1 MNQVPMEIS
10 VVVPVLD
17 DREGMRELLVALAAQ
32 TRLPDECVVVD
43 GGSTDGTREL
53 LETAS
58 LQFPLRLVNH
68 PGRNIAAARNEGI
81 ERASFDWVACTDAGC
96 VPASGWLAAMER
108 ALRSS
113 EFVAGVF
120 EIEGQTPLTR
130 VLALTHYPSRG
141 EVEDPPA
148 WIRISHRL
156 FGRGYVPE
164 RTGGGNVA
172 FSKSVWQGVGGFPED
187 VYAGEDRAFTSAVV
201 GAGFRVARSPG
212 AVVNW
217 GPPATWAGNAKMFFT
232 YSRGDIRF
240 PGRSR
245 HAARV
250 AAWALA
256 AALMRRGWRARCLLV
271 AGGAAYIALPVHRAR
286 QGNLPVRYWWRIPVV
301 VALKDLAQMAG
312 ASRGLID
319 AARGVPQPPPAR
331 RAAAPASIDGPP
343 QPPQRVQVA

>member
-1 MNQVPMEIS
+1 MNQASTEIS

-17 DREGMRELLVALAAQ
+17 DQEGMRELLVALTEQ

-43 GGSTDGTREL
+43 GGSTDGTLEL
-53 LETAS
+53 LETIS
-58 LQFPLRLVNH
+58 LPFPLRVVDH

-81 ERASFDWVACTDAGC
+81 ELASFSWIACTDAGC
-96 VPASGWLAAMER
+96 VPAPGWLAALEA
-108 ALRSS
+108 ALGSS

-130 VLALTHYPSRG
+130 VLALSHYPSRD

-148 WIRISHRL
+148 WIRVSHRL

-172 FSKSVWQGVGGFPED
+172 FTKSVWQGVGGFPEE
-187 VYAGEDRAFTSAVV
+187 VYAGEDRAFTAAVV
-201 GAGFRVARSPG
+201 EAGFRVARSSG
-212 AVVNW
+212 AVVKW

-240 PGRSR
+240 TGRSR
-245 HAARV
+245 HAARGT
-250 AAWALA
+250 AWALA
-256 AALMRRGWRARCLLV
+256 AALTRRGWWARGLLL
-271 AGGAAYIALPVHRAR
+271 AGGLAYIALPLHRAR
-286 QGNLPVRYWWRIPVV
+286 QGNLPIRDWWRIPLA

-312 ASRGLID
+312 ASRGLVD
-319 AARGVPQPPPAR
+319 AALGVPQPPPAR
-331 RAAAPASIDGPP
+331 RDAVRGSDDGTWTPIQAA
-343 QPPQRVQVA
+343 